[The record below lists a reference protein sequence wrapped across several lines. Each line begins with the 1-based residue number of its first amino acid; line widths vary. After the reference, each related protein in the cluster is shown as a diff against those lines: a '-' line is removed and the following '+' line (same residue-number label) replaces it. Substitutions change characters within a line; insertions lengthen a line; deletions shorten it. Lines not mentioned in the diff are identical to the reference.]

1 MIISVFFVM
10 KKYLCFMQMLILY
23 HEAHGGLGIEE
34 NIFTACEKCHNEQDN
49 GLNTE
54 KYDKEAEDYLK
65 SKYPN
70 WNKENLVYK
79 KYDF

>member
-1 MIISVFFVM
+1 MSVFFVM

-23 HEAHGGLGIEE
+23 HAHTDGLGIEE
-34 NIFTACEKCHNEQDN
+34 NIFTACKKCHDRQDN

-70 WNKENLVYK
+70 WNKENLIYK
-79 KYDF
+79 KYKF